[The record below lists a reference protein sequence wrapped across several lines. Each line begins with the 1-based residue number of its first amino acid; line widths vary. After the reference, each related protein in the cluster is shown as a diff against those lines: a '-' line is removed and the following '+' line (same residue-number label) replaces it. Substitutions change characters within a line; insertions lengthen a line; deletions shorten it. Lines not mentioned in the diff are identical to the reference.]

1 MLPLAA
7 EAKLSA
13 PRACTATLTGA
24 DLAMVAATAGIGVK
38 IWQVVLEGTATDPI
52 VLKNGTTTQVTIR
65 VPANASAVLPFS
77 GSPWAFADAGNA
89 LNVNGAATTIA
100 TLYYTQ
106 D

>member
-1 MLPLAA
+1 MAD
-7 EAKLSA
+7 KFFTKTT
-13 PRACTATLTGA
+13 TATLTGA

-38 IWQVVLEGTATDPI
+38 VWQIVLEGTATDPV
-52 VLKNGTTTQVTIR
+52 VLKNGSTALVTIR
-65 VPANASAVLPFS
+65 VPANDSVVLPFS

-89 LNVNGAATTIA
+89 VNVNGAATTIA